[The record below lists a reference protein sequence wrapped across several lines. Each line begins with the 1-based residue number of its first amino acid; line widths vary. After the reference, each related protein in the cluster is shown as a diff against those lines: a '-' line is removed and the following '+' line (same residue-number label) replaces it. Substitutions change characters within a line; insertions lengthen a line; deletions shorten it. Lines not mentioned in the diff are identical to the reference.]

1 MIGRAAEGGEG
12 RAAEEGE
19 SRELGGSPAVS
30 AAVVIPPFRASNLIS
45 RLQRSASLRLLLVA
59 LLTLTGL
66 VLRFSPL
73 VVVASLALLALSL
86 LELVPPL
93 LRLIT
98 ARLEEGATARVLAV
112 VGLLLAAVGLP
123 LALGWWDPYLALYR
137 SRNWEAIGAL
147 GEGVIG
153 AFGQI
158 LVALVALAIAWRQ
171 VLLDQRLTGQ
181 QNRITQAQTID
192 SFIQGIS
199 ELISDPE
206 GMLEDW
212 PLERMLA
219 EGRLAA
225 VFGSIDKDGRSRIL
239 RFLSHARLLTPLRRD
254 NRLGRAILD
263 GNGSYE
269 EDRQSGV
276 PVIRLQR
283 ILRGVDLSGT
293 DLRGVDFNGADLSA
307 ADLSGAD
314 LGDANL
320 AGCNLAGANFEQAV
334 LEGTRFFY
342 GRCQSA
348 TPAAAEGR
356 LDLVNGA
363 GSGAVVEN
371 ANFSGVQRLD
381 AATHHYLAS
390 WSGPRSRSTL
400 PGGPKGIASQLAPR
414 PSTPARS
421 TPARPTQSRRPPL
434 PPAADP

>member
-1 MIGRAAEGGEG
+1 M
-12 RAAEEGE
+12 
-19 SRELGGSPAVS
+19 GGSPAS
-30 AAVVIPPFRASNLIS
+30 SAMPAAVVIPPFRASNLLT
-45 RLQRSASLRLLLVA
+45 RLQRSASLRLLLAA
-59 LLTLTGL
+59 LLTLVGLALRLTPL
-66 VLRFSPL
+66 VL
-73 VVVASLALLALSL
+73 LAALLLLALSL
-86 LELVPPL
+86 LELLPPL
-93 LRLIT
+93 WRLIT

-123 LALGWWDPYLALYR
+123 VALGWWDPYLALYR
-137 SRNWEAIGAL
+137 DRNWEAIGAL

-269 EDRQSGV
+269 EDRQAGV

-293 DLRGVDFNGADLSA
+293 DLRGVDFNGADLA
-307 ADLSGAD
+307 GADLAGAD
-314 LGDANL
+314 LGGANL
-320 AGCNLAGANFEQAV
+320 AGCNLAGANLEQAV

-348 TPAAAEGR
+348 TPASSGAASGEAPGDKGR
-356 LDLVNGA
+356 LDPVGGA
-363 GSGAVVEN
+363 RSGAVVEN

-381 AATHHYLAS
+381 AASHHYLAS
-390 WSGPRSRSTL
+390 WSGPRSRATL
-400 PGGPKGIASQLAPR
+400 PGGPKGIPSQL
-414 PSTPARS
+414 
-421 TPARPTQSRRPPL
+421 PP
-434 PPAADP
+434 PPAAGRRSVRP